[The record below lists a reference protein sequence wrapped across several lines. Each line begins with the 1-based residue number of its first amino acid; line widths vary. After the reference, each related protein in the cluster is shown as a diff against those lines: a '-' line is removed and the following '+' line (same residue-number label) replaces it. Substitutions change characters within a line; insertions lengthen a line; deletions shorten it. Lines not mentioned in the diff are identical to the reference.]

1 MSDYIYYVNYWLCR
15 YDTVTI
21 SPTQTDTDGPNI
33 AVATSTDQLLDS
45 DTTDSEPKR
54 VSLSVIFIFSV
65 LG

>member
-1 MSDYIYYVNYWLCR
+1 MSDCIYYVNYWLCR
-15 YDTVTI
+15 YDTVMI
-21 SPTQTDTDGPNI
+21 SPTQADTDGPNI

-45 DTTDSEPKR
+45 DTTDLEPKR